1 MRLKFG
7 LCFCFAIGCAVL
19 PGQSPT
25 PRPFKVVRL
34 DPALDDI
41 ISPDAKLETLGEHFG
56 LTEGPVWV
64 QEGRNGY
71 LLFSDCA
78 ANVIYKW
85 APNAPLS
92 VFLEKN
98 GYTGTDVL
106 NVGAQTVSGRLAILL
121 IGSNGLGLD
130 SQGRLI
136 ITAMTDRSVTRLE
149 KDGTRTVLADRYQG
163 KRFSGPND
171 LAIKSDGSVY
181 FTDSVFGMR
190 GGAKSPDRE
199 LPYEGVFRIK
209 DGLVT
214 LLLTNE
220 KNPAD
225 APNGIVFSPDEK
237 YLYLTAGFGK
247 TLRWEVQPDGTIK
260 NGKLFIPAGN
270 DGMKV
275 DKKGNL
281 YAVNAVGPG
290 EVWITS
296 PEGKHLGTLQLP
308 QVTGE
313 PRPRICATN
322 LAFGDEDYKTLYIT
336 SCTHL
341 FRVRL
346 KTEGVH
352 PIALPPK

>member
-1 MRLKFG
+1 MRRMFG
-7 LCFCFAIGCAVL
+7 LLSCLTVLCVLLCAQA
-19 PGQSPT
+19 PA
-25 PRPFKVVRL
+25 PRPFRVVRL

-41 ISPDAKLETLGEHFG
+41 ISTDAKLETLGEHFG

-64 QEGRNGY
+64 QEGRSGY

-92 VFLEKN
+92 VFLEKS
-98 GYTGTDVL
+98 GYTGTDVS
-106 NVGAQTVSGRLAILL
+106 NVGDQTVSGRLAILL
-121 IGSNGLGLD
+121 IGSNGLALD
-130 SQGRLI
+130 AQGRLI
-136 ITAMTDRSVTRLE
+136 ITAMTDRNVTRLE

-190 GGAKSPDRE
+190 GGAKSPARE

-209 DGLVT
+209 DGVVT
-214 LLLTNE
+214 LLLTDE
-220 KNPAD
+220 QNPAEF
-225 APNGIVFSPDEK
+225 PNGIVFSPDEK

-247 TLRWEVQPDGTIK
+247 TLRWEVQPDGTIR

-275 DKKGNL
+275 DKRGNL

-296 PEGKHLGTLQLP
+296 PEGKHLGTLELP

-313 PRPRICATN
+313 PKPRICATN

-346 KTEGVH
+346 KAEGIH
-352 PIALPPK
+352 P

>member
-1 MRLKFG
+1 MRTNLLLLCLTLGCG
-7 LCFCFAIGCAVL
+7 LL
-19 PGQSPT
+19 QSQSPT
-25 PRPFKVVRL
+25 PRPFRVVRM
-34 DPALDDI
+34 DPALDEI
-41 ISPDAKLETLGEHFG
+41 ISADAKLETLGEHFG

-64 QEGRNGY
+64 QEGRVGY

-92 VFLEKN
+92 VFLEKS
-98 GYTGTDVL
+98 GYTGTDVS
-106 NVGAQTVSGRLAILL
+106 NVGDQTVSGRLAILL
-121 IGSNGLGLD
+121 IGSNGLALD
-130 SQGRLI
+130 AQKRLI
-136 ITAMTDRSVTRLE
+136 ITAMTDRNVTRLE
-149 KDGTRTVLADRYQG
+149 KDGTRTLLADRYQG

-171 LAIKSDGSVY
+171 LAVKSDGSVY

-190 GGAKSPDRE
+190 GGAKSPARE
-199 LPYEGVFRIK
+199 LPYNGVFRIK
-209 DGLVT
+209 DGVVT
-214 LLLTNE
+214 LLLTDE
-220 KNPAD
+220 QNPAEF
-225 APNGIVFSPDEK
+225 PNGIVFSPDEK

-247 TLRWEVQPDGTIK
+247 TMRYEVQPDGTIK

-290 EVWITS
+290 EVWIAS
-296 PEGKHLGTLQLP
+296 PEGKHLGTLELP

-313 PRPRICATN
+313 PKPRICATN

-346 KTEGVH
+346 KAEGIR
-352 PIALPPK
+352 P